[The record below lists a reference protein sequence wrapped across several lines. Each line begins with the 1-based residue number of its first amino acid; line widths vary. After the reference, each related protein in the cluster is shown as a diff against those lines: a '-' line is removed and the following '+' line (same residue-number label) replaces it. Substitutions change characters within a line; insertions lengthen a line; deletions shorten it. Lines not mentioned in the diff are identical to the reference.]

1 MGERR
6 GTKALETWCRRV
18 TQGYPGVK
26 VENMTTSWRD
36 GLAFCAMIHHFRPD
50 LIDFSRLDK
59 SDIYGNNE
67 LAFRIAERHLG
78 IPALLDAED
87 MAEYP
92 VPDRLSILT
101 YLSQF
106 YQAFAS
112 NSSSPIKKPSSDS
125 PEDSLVSLVQGNVQQ
140 STKMEEGSSLP
151 RREPCVICNNPVFI
165 AQKLRIDGKLYH
177 RTCFRC
183 ARCGN
188 QLSLAD
194 YYETHDG
201 QYCCETCPDEI
212 IMETSTAT
220 SFNPKLPEEEEEEE
234 EPLREVPQLGAD
246 LIEEEDFIKQKSLY
260 DSKMIIKALPPEPPP
275 SSMTPSKVVNK
286 DPSTTDL
293 ILASSTAA
301 EAPSTA
307 DRPSASLVAIRRM
320 MFDSYNIDTDDA
332 KLIINKKDL
341 SHNNLI
347 DSSSHNVKSSS
358 DDKKMVIV
366 NSNIKKNNINIK
378 KSSNNTKNN
387 SNICNNEDEVEDD
400 IINNSKK
407 KLKLNENIKDT
418 HQFSEILISKKTD
431 ISNNIVVDCVN
442 RQLLVDNMYKTENI
456 DKSLPLFS
464 KYSDTTTQ
472 LDSVQVSSMSDDQ
485 LTQQQEQEDV
495 QVVEEEETKSEEK
508 EVVSDLAQK
517 DTNILLKNEVEEGK
531 ESLAL
536 HTEDVIDEKN
546 NEENETKPGLEVKPN
561 TDTTEI
567 PIVVTTTT
575 STVEYPEDLNPFG
588 NDDEEEEE
596 VDKVKD
602 ETMESPRKSTNPFGS
617 DSEDEEEE
625 GLIDQQKNK
634 SKNNTP
640 DNTPSKNINQNVSA
654 MHKSPSLNPFD
665 SDEEDD
671 DDVNKPVP
679 FPRKNVLSPEP
690 VPFPRNRLRGS
701 LRSINSLSSTC
712 SLPSPRKK
720 KPAPLPPSSPS
731 STLSRSPRARKTKRA
746 PLPPAS
752 STLSLE
758 SSVSA
763 TTTGSESLAKD
774 ISADDDKKQQDEVDK
789 EEIAKE
795 ISNIVGLISD
805 MAVETKQ
812 DQEIES
818 TVAEKHPVVVEP
830 IIEIVNKDTIEAIDK
845 TELRRESKEL
855 ETNSQQVVIEPSP
868 PIRRNSTQCDERL
881 AIIANTII
889 KDAGPRSLNE
899 SVGDISYGSLSY
911 GSDNSASLNNSYY
924 ESLSSPPTEK
934 RNKDSVNMHRK
945 ISESGS
951 VYLPKS
957 SHGQWR
963 RKKAPAPPLPLP
975 KRRPVQPMPIQNIR
989 QELHDIEI
997 KQQGLE
1003 RQGVALE
1010 NKIRDKFD
1018 SESSITPYVE
1028 ELVLQLFELV
1038 NEKNELFRKQAE
1050 LMYLRRQQHLEEEH
1064 SELEYQIR
1072 CLMARPE
1079 ANKTDSDK
1087 ELEEQLIQRLV
1098 EVVERRDA
1106 IVQCLEMDRLRE
1118 AEEDRSINTQLG
1130 IFTLAMAKEV
1140 KLTSSTTKKKHKK
1153 TKDKQNVMKMMD
1165 LDKDVDDSEKESKK
1179 KKKWFT
1185 LHHIKGKH
1193 L

>member
-112 NSSSPIKKPSSDS
+112 NSKKTTSNCRHLFKNNKIIIILFVCS
-125 PEDSLVSLVQGNVQQ
+125 Q
-140 STKMEEGSSLP
+140 EEGSSLP

-220 SFNPKLPEEEEEEE
+220 
-234 EPLREVPQLGAD
+234 
-246 LIEEEDFIKQKSLY
+246 
-260 DSKMIIKALPPEPPP
+260 KMIIKALPPEPPP

-347 DSSSHNVKSSS
+347 DSSSHNVKSS
-358 DDKKMVIV
+358 
-366 NSNIKKNNINIK
+366 N
-378 KSSNNTKNN
+378 
-387 SNICNNEDEVEDD
+387 EVEDD

-634 SKNNTP
+634 T
-640 DNTPSKNINQNVSA
+640 

-731 STLSRSPRARKTKRA
+731 STLSRVSWARKTKRA

-868 PIRRNSTQCDERL
+868 PIRRNSTQL
-881 AIIANTII
+881 
-889 KDAGPRSLNE
+889 
-899 SVGDISYGSLSY
+899 
-911 GSDNSASLNNSYY
+911 
-924 ESLSSPPTEK
+924 
-934 RNKDSVNMHRK
+934 
-945 ISESGS
+945 
-951 VYLPKS
+951 YLPKS

-1018 SESSITPYVE
+1018 SGNYKVYFAPAIISSITPYVE

-1118 AEEDRSINTQLG
+1118 AEEDRSI
-1130 IFTLAMAKEV
+1130 
-1140 KLTSSTTKKKHKK
+1140 
-1153 TKDKQNVMKMMD
+1153 
-1165 LDKDVDDSEKESKK
+1165 
-1179 KKKWFT
+1179 
-1185 LHHIKGKH
+1185 
-1193 L
+1193 